1 MAIAVR
7 SMWDPFGSLR
17 QFDSEFDTLVRRA
30 FAGNGK
36 GRAAFVPAADVV
48 RDGGDVVVTLELP
61 GIDVEKDVEVEVA
74 DRRLLVTGR
83 RHEETTEDE
92 GGVLVRETRT
102 GEFRREFA
110 LPEHVTAEQVEAGY
124 DRGLL
129 KIRVRDVAKPKAEP
143 RRITVR
149 AERPA
154 VEGETE

>member
-30 FAGNGK
+30 FAGSGSGNGSDNGHGG

-74 DRRLLVTGR
+74 DRRLLGSGR
-83 RHEETTEDE
+83 GHEGSSEDK
-92 GGVLVRETRT
+92 
-102 GEFRREFA
+102 
-110 LPEHVTAEQVEAGY
+110 
-124 DRGLL
+124 D
-129 KIRVRDVAKPKAEP
+129 
-143 RRITVR
+143 
-149 AERPA
+149 
-154 VEGETE
+154 